1 MVRMD
6 RIPET
11 GYAYNGDLAVAY
23 QVLNDGPMDVL
34 VFSGAV
40 FPMDCLD
47 EEPLWEV
54 YYRRFRAFARVIR
67 FDRRGI
73 GFSDSQ
79 PLGAPLTLED
89 WVQDTLAVLDAASSE
104 RAALVTFE
112 NGGSLT
118 ALAFTAA
125 HPDRVSSLV
134 ILNGSARTAWAP
146 DNPWGVKAD
155 DAEAAIESRAQSW
168 TDASAILALTAPS
181 LAPEDR
187 DRVADWFAR
196 GLRRGSSPT
205 RARFISHMIG
215 ESDVRGLLPAVYAPA
230 LVVHTQFGPA
240 PDHARY
246 LAEHLPNA
254 TLVSLPD
261 PDLVLF
267 GEEAR
272 PFLDRVEEFLTGLP
286 ASTDVN
292 RMLATIL
299 FTDIVDSTRRAID
312 LGDLAWQDRLG
323 AHDAMVRRQLAR
335 FRGREIKTMGDGFLA
350 TFDGPTRA
358 VQCGSAICEGARQL
372 GIEVRVGLHTG
383 EVELRGDDIG
393 GVAVNIGA
401 RVIALAEPGEVLVS
415 RTVVDLVGGSGISF
429 ADRGEHELKGVPGVW
444 SLFAVIA

>member
-1 MVRMD
+1 M
-6 RIPET
+6 
-11 GYAYNGDLAVAY
+11 AY
-23 QVLNDGPMDVL
+23 QVLTEGPIDVL
-34 VFSGAV
+34 AFSGAV

-54 YYRRFRAFARVIR
+54 YYRRLGAFARVIR

-89 WVQDTLAVLDAASSE
+89 WVQDTVAVLDAVPSD

-112 NGGSLT
+112 NGGSMT
-118 ALAFTAA
+118 ALAFAAA

-134 ILNGSARTAWAP
+134 ILNGSARTSWAP
-146 DNPWGVKAD
+146 DYPWGLTAD
-155 DAEAAIESRAQSW
+155 MAEANIEAHAQAWS
-168 TDASAILALTAPS
+168 DASATLSLTAPS

-187 DRVADWFAR
+187 DRVAAWFAR

-205 RARFISHMIG
+205 RARIISHMIA
-215 ESDVRGLLPAVYAPA
+215 ESDVRGLLSAVHVPT
-230 LVVHTQFGPA
+230 LVVHTQYGRN
-240 PDHARY
+240 PDDARY

-254 TLVSLPD
+254 TLVSLAD

-267 GEEAR
+267 GEGAR

-286 ASTDVN
+286 ASSNLN
-292 RMLATIL
+292 RRLVTIL
-299 FTDIVDSTRRAID
+299 FSDIVDSTRRTTA
-312 LGDLAWQDRLG
+312 LGDRAWQDRLD

-335 FRGREIKTMGDGFLA
+335 FKGREIKTMGDGFLI

-372 GIEVRVGLHTG
+372 GVDVRVGLHTG
-383 EVELRGDDIG
+383 EIEVRGDDIG
-393 GVAVNIGA
+393 GLAVNIGA
-401 RVIALAEPGEVLVS
+401 RVVALAESGEVLVS
-415 RTVVDLVGGSGISF
+415 RTVVDLVGGSAIKF
-429 ADRGEHELKGVPGVW
+429 EDRGEHELKGVPGTW
-444 SLFAVIA
+444 RLFAVSA

>member
-1 MVRMD
+1 MD

-23 QVLNDGPMDVL
+23 QVLSDGPMDVL

-54 YYRRFRAFARVIR
+54 YYRRLSAFARVIR

-79 PLGAPLTLED
+79 PLGAPLTLDD
-89 WVQDTLAVLDAASSE
+89 WVQDTLAVLDETSSQ

-112 NGGSLT
+112 NGGSMT
-118 ALAFTAA
+118 ALAFAAA

-146 DNPWGVKAD
+146 DYPWGVKAD
-155 DAEAAIESRAQSW
+155 VAEAAIEERAQNWS
-168 TDASAILALTAPS
+168 DASATLALIAPS

-187 DRVADWFAR
+187 DRVAAWFAR

-205 RARFISHMIG
+205 RARAISHMIG
-215 ESDVRGLLPAVYAPA
+215 ESDVRGLLSAIHVPA
-230 LVVHTQFGPA
+230 LVVHTQYGGN
-240 PDHARY
+240 PDDARY

-254 TLVSLPD
+254 TSVSLTD
-261 PDLVLF
+261 PDFVLF
-267 GEEAR
+267 GEGAR

-286 ASTDVN
+286 ASSDLN
-292 RMLATIL
+292 RMLVTIL
-299 FTDIVDSTRRAID
+299 FTDIVDSTRRATAF
-312 LGDLAWQDRLG
+312 GDRAWRDRLDG
-323 AHDAMVRRQLAR
+323 HDAMVRRQLAR
-335 FRGREIKTMGDGFLA
+335 FKGREIKTMGDGFLA

-358 VQCGSAICEGARQL
+358 VQCGSAICEGAHQL

-383 EVELRGDDIG
+383 EIELRGDDIG
-393 GVAVNIGA
+393 GLAVNIGA
-401 RVIALAEPGEVLVS
+401 RVVALAESGEVLVS
-415 RTVVDLVGGSGISF
+415 RTVVDLVGGSGIEF
-429 ADRGEHELKGVPGVW
+429 EDRGDHELKGVPGSW
-444 SLFAVIA
+444 KLFAVRG